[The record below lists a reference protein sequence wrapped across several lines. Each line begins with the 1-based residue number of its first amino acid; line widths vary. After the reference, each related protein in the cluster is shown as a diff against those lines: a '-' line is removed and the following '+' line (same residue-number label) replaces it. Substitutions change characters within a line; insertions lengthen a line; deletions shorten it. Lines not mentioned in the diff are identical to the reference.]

1 MELKIAKDLKKYER
15 KDEMK
20 KEEFLSLGISEELA
34 DKAAKASEKE
44 LEGYVPKHQ
53 FEELETENTNLK
65 ETAKENEKSLENLKS
80 TVGSQEELTTQ
91 IQKMQEEAKETEKK
105 HKEELE
111 ELRMMNAIKLAIAG
125 KTQDEELVAGLIDR
139 KKLFLGDDGKISG
152 LEEQLKTLKE
162 SKSFL
167 FKEER
172 TEKPGFHKIGGN
184 PPESGQKT
192 DGRVSMKEA
201 IQAKLQSQT
210 SQN

>member
-1 MELKIAKDLKKYER
+1 
-15 KDEMK
+15 MK

-34 DKAAKASEKE
+34 DKAAKESAKE

-53 FEELETENTNLK
+53 FEEVEAENKTLK

-80 TVGSQEELTTQ
+80 AAGNQEEMTAQ
-91 IQKMQEEAKETEKK
+91 IQKMQEEAKEAEQK

-111 ELRMMNAIKLAIAG
+111 EIRMMNAIKLAIAG

-139 KKLFLGDDGKISG
+139 KKLFLGDDGKVSG
-152 LEEQLKTLKE
+152 LEEQLKALKE
-162 SKSFL
+162 NKSFL
-167 FKEER
+167 FKEEKA
-172 TEKPGFHKIGGN
+172 EKPGFHKIGGN
-184 PPESGQKT
+184 PPENSQKLESK
-192 DGRVSMKEA
+192 VSMKEA